1 MSTIEPLDAIDELG
15 QLQTL
20 NAELEARV
28 RSRTA
33 ELVTALTEREVLLQ
47 EVQHRVRNNLQ
58 LISSL
63 LNMQVRSVGDGAGR
77 DALVGCRTRVQ
88 AMALIHEQLFQPTD
102 FARVPFSEY
111 ARRLAANVFEAT
123 GVSAQDVSLELLV
136 EDVAL
141 DVDRAIPTGM
151 ILNELITNALKH
163 AFPRGRT
170 GTIRVELRQ
179 VAAGGFR
186 LAVSDDGV
194 GLPASFDIEHV
205 PSLGLQ
211 LLRMLA
217 RQLEAALEVHTGGGT
232 SFRLTVP
239 ARPS

>member
-1 MSTIEPLDAIDELG
+1 MSSIGRLRATDWLD

-20 NAELEARV
+20 NAELEGRV

-33 ELVTALTEREVLLQ
+33 ELVTALRDREVLLH
-47 EVQHRVRNNLQ
+47 EVHHRVRNNLQ
-58 LISSL
+58 LICSL
-63 LNMQVRSVGDGAGR
+63 LNMQVRSVADGAGR
-77 DALVGCRTRVQ
+77 DALVGCQTRVQ
-88 AMALIHEQLFQPTD
+88 AMALVHEQLFQPTD
-102 FARVPFSEY
+102 LARVPFSEY
-111 ARRLAANVFEAT
+111 ARRLAANVFAAT
-123 GVSAQDVSLELLV
+123 GVSTQDVSLELLV

-141 DVDRAIPTGM
+141 DVDKAIPTGM

-163 AFPRGRT
+163 AFPRGRG

-194 GLPASFDIEHV
+194 GLPASFDIEQV
-205 PSLGLQ
+205 RSVGLQ
-211 LLRMLA
+211 LLLMLA
-217 RQLEAALEVHTGGGT
+217 RQLEAALEVHTAGGT

-239 ARPS
+239 ARH